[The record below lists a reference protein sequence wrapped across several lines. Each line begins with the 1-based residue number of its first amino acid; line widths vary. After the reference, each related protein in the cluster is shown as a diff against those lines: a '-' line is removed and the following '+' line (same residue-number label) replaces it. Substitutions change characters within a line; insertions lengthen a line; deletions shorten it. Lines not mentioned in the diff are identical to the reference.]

1 MASAKYITKTCVICG
16 KEYQGIPQS
25 LYCSK
30 ECHSQELLRRWHVK
44 HPKPVLKRVCLVCG
58 KEFVAES
65 QNQQTCSLECR
76 KIRYNEDWK
85 RSFHNRMADHSKKE
99 RRRNLAHLDY
109 LEHKEEKQ
117 SKKHGRL
124 IQKKRELAQSLQI
137 EPVIENN
144 NGNIKQD
151 YIDTL
156 GIKRLSAK
164 GCECLRCGNRF
175 NIIRAEKSAV
185 NVLNRLSITRES
197 PCPYC
202 GESPTGVSRHFSSPE
217 YEIKRLFPNF
227 TVHGYHPD
235 WMGGKME
242 IDLYDP
248 VAKVGLEYHGI
259 WAHSTA
265 MKSNKEATR
274 LHEHKA
280 DLCDANGVQLIQL
293 YETEWLQKR
302 DIVVDKLNAIFHKD
316 MKRVYA
322 RKLKVVLMN
331 DPVNRQAALKFL
343 DKNHIQGKA
352 SSQWAVGL
360 CDGIELVAVCTFKYG
375 TAYANGGQAKG
386 TECYWELNRYATKL
400 GYSVVG
406 GLSRCIKSFVR
417 NHPEVHTIVSFAD
430 RRWTSPIRS
439 AYSSSGFVEKA
450 KIAPNYL
457 YSDLNPQH
465 PLRNKQYMRKSNIAK
480 RGESCYSP
488 DKTETEMSKE
498 LGFYKIYDAGK
509 IRYEMSV

>member
-30 ECHSQELLRRWHVK
+30 ECREKRNLKVWHDK
-44 HPKPVLKRVCLVCG
+44 HPLRELIRVCVVCG
-58 KEFVAES
+58 KEFSAS
-65 QNQQTCSLECR
+65 GNQRTCSQECR
-76 KIRYNEDWK
+76 VLRHRENWNSSY
-85 RSFHNRMADHSKKE
+85 HNRMTNDSKKE
-99 RRRNLAHLDY
+99 RRRNLSHLDY

-117 SKKHGRL
+117 SRKHGLL
-124 IQKKRELAQSLQI
+124 IQKKRELAQSLQTAQ
-137 EPVIENN
+137 VIENN

-151 YIDTL
+151 YL
-156 GIKRLSAK
+156 ESLSIRRVSRR
-164 GCECLRCGNRF
+164 GCECLKCGNKF
-175 NIIRAEKSAV
+175 NVICAE
-185 NVLNRLSITRES
+185 NTITYLNRLVASGKS

-202 GESPTGVSRHFSSPE
+202 GEAPTGATVKRHSKPE
-217 YEIKRLFPNF
+217 YEIQKLFPNF

-265 MKSNKEATR
+265 TKSNKEATR
-274 LHEHKA
+274 IHEHKA
-280 DLCDANGVQLIQL
+280 NLCDANGVQLIQL

-302 DIVVDKLNAIFHKD
+302 DIVMDKLNAIFHKD

-331 DPVNRQAALKFL
+331 DPVNRKSALEFL
-343 DKNHIQGKA
+343 DRNHIQGKA

-439 AYSSSGFVEKA
+439 AYSSSGFVEKER
-450 KIAPNYL
+450 IRPNYM
-457 YSDLNPQH
+457 YSDLNAMH
-465 PLRNKQYMRKSNIAK
+465 PLRNKQYMRKSSIAK

-488 DKTETEMSKE
+488 DKTETEMSRE

>member
-1 MASAKYITKTCVICG
+1 MIC
-16 KEYQGIPQS
+16 PQ
-25 LYCSK
+25 
-30 ECHSQELLRRWHVK
+30 
-44 HPKPVLKRVCLVCG
+44 CG
-58 KEFVAES
+58 KEFYCENPA
-65 QNQQTCSLECR
+65 
-76 KIRYNEDWK
+76 
-85 RSFHNRMADHSKKE
+85 HNRKFCSEKCSQASCSK
-99 RRRNLAHLDY
+99 RRREKVDSQKEQKICPQCGKSFIKFGRGANAKYCCEECAYQAY
-109 LEHKEEKQ
+109 LHKCCESSKQ
-117 SKKHGRL
+117 RAL
-124 IQKKRELAQSLQI
+124 NKREEVNATKRAYYAKNAPTIRGYFKNYRLKKAQELASNRQLGFTPSTDKPNPCLTQGF
-137 EPVIENN
+137 ET
-144 NGNIKQD
+144 
-151 YIDTL
+151 TL
-156 GIKRLSAK
+156 GIKRLTET
-164 GCECLRCGNRF
+164 ECLCLKCGKPFKLYVSIGN
-175 NIIRAEKSAV
+175 AMTY
-185 NVLNRLSITRES
+185 LGRLVKKHQS
-197 PCPYC
+197 PCPFC
-202 GESPTGVSRHFSSPE
+202 GEAPTGIPHKGTRSSTPE
-217 YEIKRLFPNF
+217 YEIQRIFPNF

-235 WMGGKME
+235 WMEGLE

-259 WAHSTA
+259 RAHSTA
-265 MKSNKEATR
+265 MKSNLEASKI
-274 LHEHKA
+274 HEHKA

-439 AYSSSGFVEKA
+439 AYSSSGFVEKER
-450 KIAPNYL
+450 IRPNYM

-509 IRYEMSV
+509 IRYEMSI